1 MPSYFNRRTIG
12 GSDSSRHRIPSGRH
26 DIRAFVQF
34 TPVGASQQRDR
45 GKQDQH
51 HSCPPSATPQG
62 FVGYAHDPIGGSIP
76 APPGHTYDNPSLRC
90 LRCRHPFTSQAD
102 LDRHSFV
109 CGAAALLTGMFI
121 PWSAQQNDQYQQPHL
136 HLQAPHSEG
145 GYHQTQYPNH
155 DRNRRP

>member
-12 GSDSSRHRIPSGRH
+12 GSDSSRHRIPSGCH
-26 DIRAFVQF
+26 DIRAPVQF